1 MKKLGTVCERLK
13 GDDSRPMLKSPDP
26 EKRARELLA
35 ARERFYLEAAHV
47 CVETDGK
54 TVEEI
59 VEEILQKE
67 ETE

>member
-1 MKKLGTVCERLK
+1 
-13 GDDSRPMLKSPDP
+13 MLKSPDP

-35 ARERFYLEAAHV
+35 ARDRFYLEAAHV
-47 CVETDGK
+47 CVDTDGK